1 MEPSSEEKKNK
12 QCGFHFVKVAALIV
26 IVSASLVIL
35 KDELVQQLA
44 SVLSGKN
51 LLIDAAKQEERNCNV
66 RGIEL
71 RGDLV
76 TYIPAAQANASEENG
91 GSSEDQTSSED
102 IVYAITDAEKDSRI
116 KAILLEVDSYGGYP
130 VAGEEV
136 ANALR
141 RASKPTVAL
150 IREAGDSAA
159 YMAASGADR
168 IFASANSDV
177 GSIGITMS
185 YLDNV
190 EKNKKDG
197 LTYMLLSAGKYKDT
211 GDPDKPLSDDEKKLL
226 MRDVNIL
233 HQNFISLVAKNRN
246 LNVEKVK
253 KLSDGSAM
261 LGAMALKNG
270 LIDQIGGSFETE
282 EYLKKKIGEGVEICW

>member
-1 MEPSSEEKKNK
+1 MEPTPEEKKNK
-12 QCGFHFVKVAALIV
+12 RCGFHFVKLVALIV

-35 KDELVQQLA
+35 KDELIQQLA
-44 SVLSGKN
+44 SVLSDKN
-51 LLIDAAKQEERNCNV
+51 LLADTAEQEEKNCNV

-76 TYIPAAQANASEENG
+76 TYILAAHTDASEGNG
-91 GSSEDQTSSED
+91 GSSTDQTASED
-102 IVYAITDAEKDSRI
+102 IVYAITDAEKDSKV
-116 KAILLEVDSYGGYP
+116 KAILLEIDSYGGYP

-141 RASKPTVAL
+141 RADKPTVAL
-150 IREAGDSAA
+150 IRGAGDSAA

-190 EKNKKDG
+190 EKNKNEG
-197 LTYMLLSAGKYKDT
+197 LSYMLLSAGKYKDT
-211 GDPDKPLSDDEKKLL
+211 GDPDKPLSEDEKNLL

-233 HQNFISLVAKNRN
+233 HQNFIALVAKNRN
-246 LNVEKVK
+246 LAIEKVK

-270 LIDQIGGSFETE
+270 LIDQIGSSFEAE
-282 EYLKKKIGEGVEICW
+282 EYLKKKIGGEVKICW